1 MQKNKK
7 YRFIKQVYTDYS
19 LTVPDLNKHC
29 MKLSIWAIGKSNE
42 SYIKEGVEEFTKR
55 ISNYFPIGWNIIP
68 VPKNAGVFSP
78 LDLKK
83 KEAEMILQN
92 LKQDDFLVALD
103 ENGKQFNSEGVAG
116 FLQRRA
122 GEGTKQIV
130 FLIGGAYGLDNQ
142 LLQKARIKWSLSQ
155 LTFPHQ
161 LVRLLLAEQIYRA
174 CTILRNEKY
183 HHK

>member
-1 MQKNKK
+1 
-7 YRFIKQVYTDYS
+7 
-19 LTVPDLNKHC
+19 
-29 MKLSIWAIGKSNE
+29 MKLSIWTIGKRNE

-55 ISNYFPIGWNIIP
+55 ISNYFPVEWNIIP
-68 VPKNAGVFSP
+68 SLKNAGLYTQP
-78 LDLKK
+78 DLKK

-116 FLQRRA
+116 FLQQRA

-130 FLIGGAYGLDNQ
+130 FLIGGAYGLDDQ
-142 LLQKARIKWSLSQ
+142 VLQKARIKWSLSQ

-161 LVRLLLAEQIYRA
+161 LVRLILAEQIYRA

>member
-1 MQKNKK
+1 
-7 YRFIKQVYTDYS
+7 
-19 LTVPDLNKHC
+19 

-55 ISNYFPIGWNIIP
+55 IANYFPIEWKIISS
-68 VPKNAGVFSP
+68 PKNAGLFSP

-83 KEAEMILQN
+83 KEAEMILQS
-92 LKQDDFLVALD
+92 LKQEDFLVALD
-103 ENGKQFNSEGVAG
+103 ESGKQFNSKGVAN
-116 FLQRRA
+116 FLQQKA
-122 GEGTKQIV
+122 SESTKHIV
-130 FLIGGAYGLDNQ
+130 FLIGGAYGLDDQ
-142 LLQKARIKWSLSQ
+142 VLQKARIKWSLSA

-161 LVRLLLAEQIYRA
+161 LVRLILVEQLYRA